1 MHCKRLILKIRPQQI
16 KTVFWAIDLVLAVM
30 FTFIIV
36 NAGQHLFSQP
46 SFASPALDNAT
57 PRKTPGGQQKIA
69 SWDKYASLKKS
80 ELFGPQSSKDAGPP
94 VVIEEKPPETTL
106 NLDLLGIVAQEG
118 DGLDLATISNT
129 RTRSVD
135 NYGVGDAVLPDVTIV
150 EIRDHEV
157 ILLRSG
163 KPETLPM
170 IFSGKGPQGNP
181 GFRGGRPP
189 PFPTRET
196 SRESSSNDAIVEIS
210 DYNRSIY
217 KANLMGQVN
226 QNLASLLSNF
236 RTSPNIV
243 DGKPSGLSIDQIGSD
258 PISSRAGIKAGDIV
272 KSINGKSVNSIDGIL
287 GLGESLKN
295 ARKINVVIERDGR
308 HRTLAYTIKN

>member
-1 MHCKRLILKIRPQQI
+1 MKIRPQQI
-16 KTVFWAIDLVLAVM
+16 KAIFWAIDLVLAVT

-36 NAGQHLFSQP
+36 NAGQHLFSRP
-46 SFASPALDNAT
+46 SFASPSRDDPT
-57 PRKTPGGQQKIA
+57 PIKKPGGQQKIA
-69 SWDKYASLKKS
+69 SWGKYANLKKS

-94 VVIEEKPPETTL
+94 VSFVEKLPETTL
-106 NLDLLGIVAQEG
+106 NLELLGIVAQEG

-157 ILLRSG
+157 ILSRSG

-170 IFSGKGPQGNP
+170 DFSGKGPKGNP
-181 GFRGGRPP
+181 GFRGSRPP
-189 PFPTRET
+189 PFPTRGT
-196 SRESSSNDAIVEIS
+196 SRKRSSNEAIRVINENQR
-210 DYNRSIY
+210 YIY
-217 KANLMGQVN
+217 KANLMEQVN
-226 QNLASLLSNF
+226 QNLASLLNNF

-258 PISSRAGIKAGDIV
+258 PVSSKAGIKAGDII
-272 KSINGKSVNSIDGIL
+272 KKINGKDVSSIDSIL
-287 GLGESLKN
+287 ELGESLKN

-308 HRTLAYTIKN
+308 HRTMVYTIKN